1 MEKQAS
7 IPELSV
13 QSITAEMLLKSLDN
27 DPYDEDQVQHIYSAS
42 IFTICEKLL
51 LEYIYKEVHR

>member
-27 DPYDEDQVQHIYSAS
+27 DPYDEDQVQHIYS
-42 IFTICEKLL
+42 
-51 LEYIYKEVHR
+51 